1 MVATFVVLVLVLV
14 LVGVESGEFLFRHAN
29 KGLNAFQMK
38 QFFCKSA
45 SMLALSM

>member
-1 MVATFVVLVLVLV
+1 VVATFVVLVLVGL
-14 LVGVESGEFLFRHAN
+14 ESGEFLFRHAN